1 METVTKE
8 AMTDYKIDTHDNL
21 KASSNSLKEKTE
33 QQNVSKATRVLNMT
47 RIVNMT
53 RKETAT
59 EHLKAS

>member
-8 AMTDYKIDTHDNL
+8 AMTDYKIDTHENL

-33 QQNVSKATRVLNMT
+33 QLNVSKVT

-59 EHLKAS
+59 EHLKLS